1 MKHRF
6 THYALL
12 LLVLILAITMGACA
26 GKTEPATQWYRTFG
40 EGTTVYGN
48 SVRQTTDGGY
58 IMCGTTRKVTNEQLR
73 ETDSDIWLTK
83 TDVEGNKVWDKTFN
97 LSGRDA
103 RGESVQQTT
112 DGGYIICGGVV
123 TKEAGNS
130 CIGLVKTDSDG
141 NKLWDKTFAVNGQG
155 DAWGESVQQT
165 TDGGYVVC
173 GMIFFDEPSFGA
185 GVWLVKTDSDGN
197 KVWDKIF
204 GPDRGRD
211 AWGNSVQQT
220 ADGGYIVCGS
230 IFPIEKEVNIRMPD
244 VWLIKTDAGGNKLWD
259 KMFAASD
266 GRGADG
272 ESVQQTMD
280 GGYMVFGTILILSD
294 KTSERDTWLVKTDS
308 DGNKVWDKIFGHGRG
323 YSGQQT
329 TDGGY
334 IICGETELHTGWLI
348 KVDAEGNER
357 WDKTFGEGF
366 ASGTSVQQT
375 VDGGYIACGGYIIL
389 EDEYSIEDRGALLIK
404 IAPEQ

>member
-97 LSGRDA
+97 LSGR
-103 RGESVQQTT
+103 
-112 DGGYIICGGVV
+112 
-123 TKEAGNS
+123 
-130 CIGLVKTDSDG
+130 
-141 NKLWDKTFAVNGQG
+141 